1 VHRHR
6 PEGEVVFRA
15 RGLNSDLILKK
26 SVAFYASKAGLDIE
40 NLGEKNVDLL
50 VDSGLVGDLTDIYNL
65 KKADLLK
72 LERFAELSAENLLGA
87 IEKAKN
93 PELHK
98 FIAALGIRHVG
109 GETAKILAEKF
120 GSFEALR
127 EVSFEKLL
135 EIDGIGQKVAESI
148 LAYFA
153 SEENMAV
160 LEKMFD
166 FGVKVQDFAKIEGAL
181 SGKNF
186 VITGTLS
193 GMSREEAAAKIEN
206 LGGNFQKTISKTT
219 DFLVTGGKVG
229 ASKLAKAEK
238 LGVKILTEDDFLEML
253 Q

>member
-1 VHRHR
+1 MV
-6 PEGEVVFRA
+6 
-15 RGLNSDLILKK
+15 
-26 SVAFYASKAGLDIE
+26 
-40 NLGEKNVDLL
+40 
-50 VDSGLVGDLTDIYNL
+50 
-65 KKADLLK
+65 
-72 LERFAELSAENLLGA
+72 
-87 IEKAKN
+87 
-93 PELHK
+93 
-98 FIAALGIRHVG
+98 
-109 GETAKILAEKF
+109 
-120 GSFEALR
+120 
-127 EVSFEKLL
+127 
-135 EIDGIGQKVAESI
+135 
-148 LAYFA
+148 
-153 SEENMAV
+153 V

-238 LGVKILTEDDFLEML
+238 MGVKILAEDDFLEML